1 MPDRQS
7 KSQFIGAPSGSVIR
21 LDAQL
26 FALYAKDCIAQE
38 HVETADNH
46 INDPTKFSRHNLLNM
61 AAIPAE
67 FFALANAFLFAFHNM
82 LTKKAMR
89 YSNPA
94 TGVISSLLINIV
106 FLWSVSILFVPLSS
120 LTSASILI
128 FVVVGFFQPGLTRLL
143 TYKGIDALGMAITD
157 PIRATTPLFSAMM
170 AIIFLGEQIT
180 LPIIVATLMIIA
192 GITLLSWRSGS
203 VKLAGSAVFL
213 WYPIAASALAG
224 ASQVVRKFGLAAVP
238 HPFLAA
244 AVTASSSFV
253 VSLLTLWYVEKSE
266 ETWKM
271 NRQCFWWFLA
281 AGITISLGM
290 VCIYYA
296 LDLGKVSVVI
306 PISSTGPFFS
316 LIFSSLFLRDVE
328 RVTGRIVISAAMIVG
343 GVLLLTIW
351 K

>member
-1 MPDRQS
+1 M
-7 KSQFIGAPSGSVIR
+7 
-21 LDAQL
+21 
-26 FALYAKDCIAQE
+26 
-38 HVETADNH
+38 
-46 INDPTKFSRHNLLNM
+46 
-61 AAIPAE
+61 PAE
-67 FFALANAFLFAFHNM
+67 FYALANAFLFALHNM
-82 LTKKAMR
+82 LTKKGLR

-94 TGVISSLLINIV
+94 TAVISSLLINIV
-106 FLWSVSILFVPLSS
+106 FLWGVSILFVPLSS

-128 FVVVGFFQPGLTRLL
+128 FVAVGLFQPGLTRLL
-143 TYKGIDALGMAITD
+143 TYKGIDALGVAITD
-157 PIRATTPLFSAMM
+157 PIRATTPLFSAVM
-170 AIIFLGEQIT
+170 AIIFLGEKVT
-180 LPIIVATLMIIA
+180 LPIIVATLTIMA
-192 GITLLSWRSGS
+192 GITLLSWRSGAMNL
-203 VKLAGSAVFL
+203 VGSAVFL

-253 VSLLTLWYVEKSE
+253 ISVLTLWYVEKTQ

-271 NRQCFWWFLA
+271 NRHCFWWFLA
-281 AGITISLGM
+281 AGVTISLGM

-316 LIFSSLFLRDVE
+316 LVFAALFLRDVE
-328 RVTGRIVISAAMIVG
+328 RVTLKIVLAATMIIG
-343 GVLLLTIW
+343 GVVLLTLW

>member
-1 MPDRQS
+1 MTS
-7 KSQFIGAPSGSVIR
+7 
-21 LDAQL
+21 
-26 FALYAKDCIAQE
+26 
-38 HVETADNH
+38 
-46 INDPTKFSRHNLLNM
+46 
-61 AAIPAE
+61 IPAE
-67 FFALANAFLFAFHNM
+67 LYALINAFLFALHN
-82 LTKKAMR
+82 LFTKKALR

-94 TGVISSLLINIV
+94 TAVISSLLINIV
-106 FLWSVSILFVPLSS
+106 FLWAVSVLFVPLEA
-120 LTSASILI
+120 LTSSAILI
-128 FVVVGFFQPGLTRLL
+128 FVGVGFFQPGLTRLL
-143 TYKGIDALGMAITD
+143 SYKGIDALGVAITD
-157 PIRATTPLFSAMM
+157 PIRATTPLFSAIM

-180 LPIIVATLMIIA
+180 PPIVAATVMIIA
-192 GITLLSWRSGS
+192 GITLLSWRGGS
-203 VKLAGSAVFL
+203 MKLTGSAVYL

-224 ASQVVRKFGLAAVP
+224 ATQVVRKFGMAAVP

-244 AVTASSSFV
+244 AVTATSSLV
-253 VSLLTLWYVEKSE
+253 VSIVTLWYVERTT

-316 LIFSSLFLRDVE
+316 LLLAATFLRDVE
-328 RVTGRIVISAAMIVG
+328 RVTSRIVVSAAMIVG
-343 GVLLLTIW
+343 GVLVLALW

>member
-1 MPDRQS
+1 MTS
-7 KSQFIGAPSGSVIR
+7 
-21 LDAQL
+21 
-26 FALYAKDCIAQE
+26 
-38 HVETADNH
+38 
-46 INDPTKFSRHNLLNM
+46 
-61 AAIPAE
+61 IPAE
-67 FFALANAFLFAFHNM
+67 LYALVNAFLFALHN
-82 LTKKAMR
+82 LFTKKALR

-94 TGVISSLLINIV
+94 TGVISSLLINII
-106 FLWSVSILFVPLSS
+106 FLWTLSILFVPLES
-120 LTSASILI
+120 LTSTAIWI
-128 FVVVGFFQPGLTRLL
+128 FVGVGFFQPGLTRLL
-143 TYKGIDALGMAITD
+143 AYKGIDALGVAITD

-170 AIIFLGEQIT
+170 AIIFLGEQVTAGIV
-180 LPIIVATLMIIA
+180 VATLMIIA

-203 VKLAGSAVFL
+203 MKLTGSAVYL

-224 ASQVVRKFGLAAVP
+224 ATQVVRKFGMAAVP

-253 VSLLTLWYVEKSE
+253 ISLVTLWYVEKSQ

-281 AGITISLGM
+281 AGVTISVGM

-316 LIFSSLFLRDVE
+316 LILTAIFLRDVE
-328 RVTGRIVISAAMIVG
+328 KVTLRIVVSAALIVG
-343 GVLLLTIW
+343 GVVLLTLW

>member
-1 MPDRQS
+1 MTS
-7 KSQFIGAPSGSVIR
+7 
-21 LDAQL
+21 
-26 FALYAKDCIAQE
+26 
-38 HVETADNH
+38 
-46 INDPTKFSRHNLLNM
+46 
-61 AAIPAE
+61 IPAE
-67 FFALANAFLFAFHNM
+67 LYALINAFLFALHN
-82 LTKKAMR
+82 LFTKKALR

-94 TGVISSLLINIV
+94 TAVISSLLINIV
-106 FLWSVSILFVPLSS
+106 FLWAVSVLFVPLEA
-120 LTSASILI
+120 LTSSAILI
-128 FVVVGFFQPGLTRLL
+128 FVGVGFFQPGLTRLL
-143 TYKGIDALGMAITD
+143 SYKGIDALGVAITD
-157 PIRATTPLFSAMM
+157 PIRATTPLFSAIM

-180 LPIIVATLMIIA
+180 PPIVAATVMIIA
-192 GITLLSWRSGS
+192 GITLLSWRGGS
-203 VKLAGSAVFL
+203 MKLTGSAVYL

-224 ASQVVRKFGLAAVP
+224 ATQVVRKFGMAAVP

-244 AVTASSSFV
+244 AVTATSSLV
-253 VSLLTLWYVEKSE
+253 VSIVTLWYVEKTT

-316 LIFSSLFLRDVE
+316 LLLAATFLRDVE
-328 RVTGRIVISAAMIVG
+328 RVTSRIVVSAAMIVG
-343 GVLLLTIW
+343 GVLVLALW

>member
-1 MPDRQS
+1 MMER
-7 KSQFIGAPSGSVIR
+7 KWKV
-21 LDAQL
+21 LWTL
-26 FALYAKDCIAQE
+26 
-38 HVETADNH
+38 
-46 INDPTKFSRHNLLNM
+46 
-61 AAIPAE
+61 
-67 FFALANAFLFAFHNM
+67 HNM
-82 LTKKAMR
+82 FTKKALR

-94 TGVISSLLINIV
+94 TAVISSLLINIV
-106 FLWSVSILFVPLSS
+106 FLWGVSILFVPLSS

-128 FVVVGFFQPGLTRLL
+128 FVVVGLFQPGLTRLL
-143 TYKGIDALGMAITD
+143 TYKGIDALGVAITD

-170 AIIFLGEQIT
+170 AIIFLGEKIT
-180 LPIIVATLMIIA
+180 LSIVVATLTIMA
-192 GITLLSWRSGS
+192 GITLLSWRSGAM
-203 VKLAGSAVFL
+203 KLTGSAVFL
-213 WYPIAASALAG
+213 WYPLAASALAG

-244 AVTASSSFV
+244 AVTASSSFA
-253 VSLLTLWYVEKSE
+253 VSILTLWYVEKTQ

-281 AGITISLGM
+281 AGVTISLGM

-316 LIFSSLFLRDVE
+316 LVFAALFLRDVE
-328 RVTGRIVISAAMIVG
+328 RVTLRIVLAAAMIIG
-343 GVLLLTIW
+343 GVVLLTLW